1 MRSPETFVPTKSP
14 VGAAASAKCDRRRW
28 LSLAASGL
36 AGVVA
41 TSLTGQGRD
50 ATAWDWTQ
58 WRGPTRDG
66 QFSGADWPKTL
77 QGDRLKQV
85 WRVELGPSYSGP
97 IVAGDRVYVTE
108 TRGKEN
114 EFVSALDRK
123 TGATIWSVNWPG
135 SISVPFFA
143 KSNGDW
149 IRSTP
154 AFDGETLYVA
164 GIRDV
169 LVALNAADGSVK
181 WKVDFV
187 EQLKTPAPTFGFV
200 CSPLVLQGA
209 VYVQAGA
216 GIVKLD
222 AKTGKILWRS
232 LNDGG
237 GMDGSAFSSP
247 AMYKVGGR
255 DQLVVQTR
263 QKLAG
268 VDPND
273 GKVLW
278 SEEVPA
284 FRGMNILTPVLHDG
298 RFFTSAYG
306 GKSLAYSV
314 GEKDGQFTVS
324 TAWENKTQGYM
335 STPVVI
341 DGHAYLHLR
350 NQRFTCINLA
360 NGETTWTTPK
370 TFGKYWSLVAN
381 KNMILALDE
390 RGELLLIEAN
400 PAEFKLIDTRKIAD
414 QETWAHLAVSENQ
427 LFVRELKAM
436 AVYDWR

>member
-1 MRSPETFVPTKSP
+1 
-14 VGAAASAKCDRRRW
+14 
-28 LSLAASGL
+28 
-36 AGVVA
+36 
-41 TSLTGQGRD
+41 
-50 ATAWDWTQ
+50 
-58 WRGPTRDG
+58 
-66 QFSGADWPKTL
+66 
-77 QGDRLKQV
+77 
-85 WRVELGPSYSGP
+85 
-97 IVAGDRVYVTE
+97 
-108 TRGKEN
+108 
-114 EFVSALDRK
+114 
-123 TGATIWSVNWPG
+123 
-135 SISVPFFA
+135 
-143 KSNGDW
+143 
-149 IRSTP
+149 
-154 AFDGETLYVA
+154 
-164 GIRDV
+164 
-169 LVALNAADGSVK
+169 
-181 WKVDFV
+181 
-187 EQLKTPAPTFGFV
+187 
-200 CSPLVLQGA
+200 
-209 VYVQAGA
+209 
-216 GIVKLD
+216 
-222 AKTGKILWRS
+222 
-232 LNDGG
+232 
-237 GMDGSAFSSP
+237 MDGSAFSSP
-247 AMYKVGGR
+247 AMFKVGNS

-263 QKLAG
+263 TKLAG
-268 VDPND
+268 VSPTD

-306 GKSLAYSV
+306 GKSLSYSV
-314 GEKDGQFTVS
+314 SEKDGQFAVS

-381 KNMILALDE
+381 KNTILALDE

-400 PAEFKLIDTRKIAD
+400 PAEFKLIDSRKVAD